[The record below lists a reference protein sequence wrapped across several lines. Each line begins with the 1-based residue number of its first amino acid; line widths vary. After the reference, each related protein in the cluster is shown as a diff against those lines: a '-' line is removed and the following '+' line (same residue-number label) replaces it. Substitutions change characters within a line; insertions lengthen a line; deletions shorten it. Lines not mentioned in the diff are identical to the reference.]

1 MPFLYYTLYISL
13 LRITISN
20 VLEIFIDFDIKHN
33 FVVEIIGQSIM
44 NEIVPYFIL
53 LQSTKRFFF
62 AGGRIYHFQ

>member
-33 FVVEIIGQSIM
+33 FVVEIIGQQIM
-44 NEIVPYFIL
+44 YYE
-53 LQSTKRFFF
+53 
-62 AGGRIYHFQ
+62 